1 MKRTAPLPD
10 DPVRN
15 QGPNKGPYS
24 CLEGNP
30 LQAAF
35 LCLKRATGPAEQEV
49 GARGRPGGGRWA
61 GPCKRTGRTW
71 PVCGYSSRGGGTGGP
86 AGGLRTL
93 SPAGEG
99 AGQRGAGPYPQEGWR
114 MRRRQPPSDRRLAG
128 RGLGL
133 SPLSTG
139 YPPICTQNY
148 AQGPKS
154 AIKGFA
160 EANMPS
166 LCQKPLTNRVGEL
179 LLNCNKMGVLP
190 SLSTSY
196 PQTGEN
202 SCFL

>member
-1 MKRTAPLPD
+1 MTRSATRRQIKGLTAAL
-10 DPVRN
+10 RAI
-15 QGPNKGPYS
+15 
-24 CLEGNP
+24 P

-35 LCLKRATGPAEQEV
+35 LCLKRATGPAEQGV
-49 GARGRPGGGRWA
+49 GARGRSGGGRWT
-61 GPCKRTGRTW
+61 GPCERTGRTW
-71 PVCGYSSRGGGTGGP
+71 PVCGYSS
-86 AGGLRTL
+86 
-93 SPAGEG
+93 
-99 AGQRGAGPYPQEGWR
+99 RGAGPYPQEGWR

-128 RGLGL
+128 RGLDL

-148 AQGPKS
+148 AQGLKS

-160 EANMPS
+160 EANRSSP
-166 LCQKPLTNRVGEL
+166 CQKPLTNRVGGL

-190 SLSTSY
+190 RLSTGY

>member
-1 MKRTAPLPD
+1 MTRSATRGQIKGLTAAL
-10 DPVRN
+10 RAI
-15 QGPNKGPYS
+15 
-24 CLEGNP
+24 P

-35 LCLKRATGPAEQEV
+35 WCLKRAAGTV
-49 GARGRPGGGRWA
+49 DRGLVQGGPGGGRWA
-61 GPCKRTGRTW
+61 GPCERTGRTW
-71 PVCGYSSRGGGTGGP
+71 PVSGYGS
-86 AGGLRTL
+86 
-93 SPAGEG
+93 
-99 AGQRGAGPYPQEGWR
+99 RGAGPCPQAGWR

-128 RGLGL
+128 RVLGL

-139 YPPICTQNY
+139 HPQACTQNY

-160 EANMPS
+160 EANRLSP
-166 LCQKPLTNRVGEL
+166 CKKPLTNRVGGL
-179 LLNCNKMGVLP
+179 LLNCCKKAVLP